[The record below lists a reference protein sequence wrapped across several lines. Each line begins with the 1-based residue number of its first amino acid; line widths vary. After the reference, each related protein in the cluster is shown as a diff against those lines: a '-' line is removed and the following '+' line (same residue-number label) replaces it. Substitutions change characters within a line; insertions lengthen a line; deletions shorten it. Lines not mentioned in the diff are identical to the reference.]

1 MLVTEDDLP
10 YGYGKYGES
19 QRYTNSALH
28 DFTSNYRRRMS
39 SEWAPVGI
47 SRPDPPAFDIP
58 GEIYNEHMGLL
69 PGCSS
74 HVPGAM
80 FRLVFL

>member
-1 MLVTEDDLP
+1 
-10 YGYGKYGES
+10 
-19 QRYTNSALH
+19 
-28 DFTSNYRRRMS
+28 MS
-39 SEWAPVGI
+39 SEWATAGI

-69 PGCSS
+69 PGCLS

-80 FRLVFL
+80 FRLVFFYNFNVIHDVAQGSQPIGGFQCLTVG